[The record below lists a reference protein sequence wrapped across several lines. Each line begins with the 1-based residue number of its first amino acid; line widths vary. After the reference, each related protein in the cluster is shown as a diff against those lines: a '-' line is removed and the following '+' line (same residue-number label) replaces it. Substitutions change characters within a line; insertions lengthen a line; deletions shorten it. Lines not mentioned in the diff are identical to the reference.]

1 MHSAEDAMLQ
11 DTHTYRIRVEGH
23 LDASWSDR
31 LGGLAIETSSEDGN
45 TIISTLTGQLPD
57 QSALSGVLNALVD
70 LHHALISVK
79 RVDSVETIQ

>member
-1 MHSAEDAMLQ
+1 MPSDSA
-11 DTHTYRIRVEGH
+11 TYFIQVEGH

-31 LGGLAIETSSEDGN
+31 LGGLTIETTSEDGG
-45 TIISTLTGQLPD
+45 TIVSTLTGQLPD

-79 RVDSVETIQ
+79 RVESVEMIQ